1 MFGSRSKLV
10 VRLSPVMS
18 EADTRGRDATNRECP
33 KCRSTAHTKQLDET
47 PRQSAGV
54 LVERRYVCETPSGC
68 GYTWTVDAYGD
79 F

>member
-1 MFGSRSKLV
+1 MSKT
-10 VRLSPVMS
+10 
-18 EADTRGRDATNRECP
+18 DTRGRDATNRECP
-33 KCRSTAHTKQLDET
+33 NCRSAAHTKQLDET

-68 GYTWTVDAYGD
+68 GYTWTVDAYGG